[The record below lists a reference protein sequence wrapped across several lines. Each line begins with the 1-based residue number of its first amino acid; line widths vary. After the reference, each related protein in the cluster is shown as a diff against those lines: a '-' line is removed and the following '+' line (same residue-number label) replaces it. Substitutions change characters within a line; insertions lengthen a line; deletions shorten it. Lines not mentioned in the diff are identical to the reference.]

1 MSDDRHRIDLAR
13 AVQMVTRAREAKL
26 LPVHGWRFDAP
37 IVREILD
44 QKGAAGIRMYMA
56 VGDDGGPTLVLVGTD
71 EEGNDMAQGTIA
83 ENAWPCPPY
92 CDSRTPFGDSE

>member
-1 MSDDRHRIDLAR
+1 MPDDRHRIDLAR
-13 AVQMVTRAREAKL
+13 AVQMVTRARDAKL

-44 QKGAAGIRMYMA
+44 QKGAGGIRMYLA

-71 EEGNDMAQGTIA
+71 AEGNDMAQGTIA
-83 ENAWPCPPY
+83 EEAYPCPPF
-92 CDSRTPFGDSE
+92 CPPDSDFAREG